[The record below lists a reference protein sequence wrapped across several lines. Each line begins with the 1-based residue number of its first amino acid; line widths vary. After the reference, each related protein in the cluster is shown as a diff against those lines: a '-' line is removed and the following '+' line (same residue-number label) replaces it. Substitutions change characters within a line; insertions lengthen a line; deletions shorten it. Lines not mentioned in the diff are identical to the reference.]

1 MSSQIMPRDKY
12 GASIQVLAP
21 STNATNVT
29 VGAASARTALPA
41 GSDIV
46 RICSTTACYFLF
58 GSVTVDAA
66 TSSPLF
72 TAGAEVFRVPDAATH
87 VAFLQVSAGG
97 VASVTA
103 MV

>member
-1 MSSQIMPRDKY
+1 MPSYTLPKDRY
-12 GASIQVLAP
+12 GVAIQTLAP
-21 STNATNVT
+21 STTATNVT
-29 VGAASARTALPA
+29 VAGASARTALPA

-46 RICSTTACYFLF
+46 RIGCTTACYFEF
-58 GSVTVDAA
+58 GTSGVSAT
-66 TSSPLF
+66 TSSAVF